1 MMPTLGVV
9 PEKNIRLSDET
20 VVKVVIGNS
29 PVRYL
34 SALSTILCA
43 GLYSGLK
50 LAHVLKLLVL
60 VFAL

>member
-9 PEKNIRLSDET
+9 PEKNIQLSDEA
-20 VVKVVIGNS
+20 VVIGNS
-29 PVRYL
+29 HVKYL

-50 LAHVLKLLVL
+50 VASCPQTVSSS
-60 VFAL
+60 FAL